1 MYDNAMG
8 YVTQV
13 GFQLDDES
21 LAALDALASRD
32 SISRAEILRTAVRD
46 FLARRREDDIDARLA
61 AGYRD
66 VPAGGE
72 EAQLAEL
79 SLDGLRAAQLD
90 W

>member
-1 MYDNAMG
+1 MG
-8 YVTQV
+8 DVTQV

-32 SISRAEILRTAVRD
+32 SLSRAEILRTAVRD

-66 VPAGGE
+66 RPAGGE
-72 EAQLAEL
+72 EAGLAEV
-79 SLDGLRAAQLD
+79 SLHGLRAAQLD